1 MMFMNIVF
9 LFPSSPQFD
18 VAGMNYTVVVFGGVM
33 ALSLVWYY
41 LPIYGGVHWFT
52 GPVRNITSPPVPAS
66 VEYVPSPD
74 LNQGVSSRE
83 EKKAEAS
90 VKEVKV

>member
-1 MMFMNIVF
+1 MAFMSIVF
-9 LFPSSPQFD
+9 LFPSSPQSD
-18 VAGMNYTVVVFGGVM
+18 VASMNYTVVVFGGVM
-33 ALSLVWYY
+33 ALSLIWYY

-52 GPVRNITSPPVPAS
+52 GPVRNITSSSPVPAS
-66 VEYVPSPD
+66 PD
-74 LNQGVSSRE
+74 LIQGVSSGE